1 MSASAGFSSH
11 DPRVISV
18 FEIVSA
24 YFTDTVFNHV
34 HHSAKTNLIGGSSL
48 TDEYVRRIQA
58 YVIGVKNDGRCY
70 SDVVQGVHTYFTSTT
85 RFTTLSFAEFVDRIV
100 GVCVPEEYFRQF
112 SPQDKDELLSSVLCD
127 LVSNLAAFATRA
139 DMLRRIIDGHATT
152 PEVTI
157 RMLQDAAVNS
167 LITKRATLHNKFL
180 RKMGQARDTVSM
192 DVIDDMK
199 KALRRL
205 VKEKAE
211 AVTRAEEAE
220 DALGDLKKQLRD
232 AKQREAKML
241 KLVELLR
248 RGREEGAAA
257 VGLGL
262 RVPRRDTLAEAD
274 DPLDVKPRRPPR
286 RERIA
291 ERRVDEDDDDDEDDE
306 DEEDDDE
313 EDDDDDEDDNSAPPT
328 RRGRAQSAR
337 TPAAAVPLGIRAASA
352 TKPAVAASFFKTNA
366 LSGGAGFVTAAQL
379 QPAAAK
385 KAPQAPEARPQA
397 PEARP
402 QAPEARPLPE
412 APPIAQ
418 RPTNLS
424 SFLENIIDTS
434 TGDSELD
441 NILYGD
447 S

>member
-1 MSASAGFSSH
+1 MSAAGQFSSH

-18 FEIVSA
+18 FEIVGA

-34 HHSAKTNLIGGSSL
+34 HHSAKTNLTGGSSL

-248 RGREEGAAA
+248 RGREEGPAA

-291 ERRVDEDDDDDEDDE
+291 ERRVVDEDEDEDDDDDEDDE
-306 DEEDDDE
+306 DE
-313 EDDDDDEDDNSAPPT
+313 DDDDEDEDDDDIAPPT
-328 RRGRAQSAR
+328 RRGRAQSGR
-337 TPAAAVPLGIRAASA
+337 TPAAAVPLGVRAASA

-385 KAPQAPEARPQA
+385 KAPRVPEARPSP

-402 QAPEARPLPE
+402 SPPE
-412 APPIAQ
+412 APPSTQ